1 MISGIGNKPRNAR
14 LDGKARLVRSDP
26 KLRGSHLRDGVVPKV
41 HPGQHGEEGERPRH
55 GGDHPASA
63 RPAEREEREVGG
75 EEEHVLRVTGRP
87 PVGVAGLEKLAVRR
101 AGLRDG
107 VLDELVEGL
116 RDEEPRGEAEAL
128 ELPAE
133 EEVGDE
139 PAEADEDRDEGDPR
153 QEEAQMVARAVP
165 DVRQRDCLQ
174 RRRHRRRHLLVI
186 PGPGHGLALASP
198 TRVAED
204 WMVMR
209 WGLGSGCSGLG
220 SGGLIRSA
228 PTPCSDWRGG
238 RGDLRP
244 PRVVAGWR
252 TERVVERDGRGR
264 ARSQEGRRRRVG
276 KKENARTSTERMR
289 PTLQNFQMIELQLAY
304 GVQVL

>member
-1 MISGIGNKPRNAR
+1 
-14 LDGKARLVRSDP
+14 
-26 KLRGSHLRDGVVPKV
+26 
-41 HPGQHGEEGERPRH
+41 
-55 GGDHPASA
+55 
-63 RPAEREEREVGG
+63 
-75 EEEHVLRVTGRP
+75 
-87 PVGVAGLEKLAVRR
+87 
-101 AGLRDG
+101 
-107 VLDELVEGL
+107 
-116 RDEEPRGEAEAL
+116 
-128 ELPAE
+128 
-133 EEVGDE
+133 
-139 PAEADEDRDEGDPR
+139 
-153 QEEAQMVARAVP
+153 
-165 DVRQRDCLQ
+165 VRQRDCLQ

-289 PTLQNFQMIELQLAY
+289 PTLQNFHMIELQLAFKFCDTEY
-304 GVQVL
+304 LKTQVIPRALPREFSSKF